1 MAAVFLASL
10 TVVLLSRFFSV
21 RHKCPLISYLIPGIF
36 PLVPG
41 TGIYFT
47 VYAAI
52 SGEYMQ
58 AVASFVSAFKGGF
71 CDRDC
76 GCRRYYYFPTRY
88 IVWLNGRLQWEKK
101 AGKMRKKRGC
111 NAYKKRQALRMK
123 NMPNCSFMLYRRPA
137 APLLIYIL
145 DDHDRSSLKSSF

>member
-1 MAAVFLASL
+1 MERMVCQAVAACFGTIAFSIFFRVPAKHFPTCGGIGAAAWIVYLVIFDVYKRNMAAVFLASL

-71 CDRDC
+71 AIAIAVV
-76 GCRRYYYFPTRY
+76 GGIIIPTRY
-88 IVWLNGRLQWEKK
+88 IVWLNGRLQW
-101 AGKMRKKRGC
+101 RKKPG
-111 NAYKKRQALRMK
+111 K
-123 NMPNCSFMLYRRPA
+123 
-137 APLLIYIL
+137 
-145 DDHDRSSLKSSF
+145 